1 MVSVLF
7 YRFLII
13 REGFYNIVAQVL
25 PIASLFDHVKT
36 ISLLSIREEGDKLA
50 KTSLP
55 VLYTVEMYWPVFYKV
70 LQQCEA

>member
-13 REGFYNIVAQVL
+13 REWFYNVVDRVL
-25 PIASLFDHVKT
+25 PIASLFDHAKT
-36 ISLLSIREEGDKLA
+36 ILLRSNGEGDKPA

-55 VLYTVEMYWPVFYKV
+55 VLYTVEMNWPRFYKSYSSG
-70 LQQCEA
+70 EA

>member
-13 REGFYNIVAQVL
+13 KEGFYNIVAQVL
-25 PIASLFDHVKT
+25 PIASLFDHTKT
-36 ISLLSIREEGDKLA
+36 ILLISNGEEGDKSV

-55 VLYTVEMYWPVFYKV
+55 VFYTMEMYWPVFYKV
-70 LQQCEA
+70 LQ